1 MQESL
6 YEKLGGRDSIEK
18 VVDSF
23 YEKVLADPVVN
34 HFFEHTNMDK
44 QRKHQTKFLSYAL
57 GGPNQYSG
65 TSMAKVHENMNL
77 QPEHFTA
84 IVHHLKEALE
94 EFRVP
99 NEDINAAVKHV
110 NTLRDDILYK

>member
-18 VVDSF
+18 VVDRF
-23 YEKVLADPVVN
+23 YEKVLADPIVN

-57 GGPNQYSG
+57 
-65 TSMAKVHENMNL
+65 
-77 QPEHFTA
+77 
-84 IVHHLKEALE
+84 
-94 EFRVP
+94 
-99 NEDINAAVKHV
+99 EDPISIQERLWQRYMK
-110 NTLRDDILYK
+110 T